1 MSNKLFIASTAAQAV
16 GCAACTLW
24 PLHIFGI
31 PLSTAIKNYTL
42 ANSNLDIAL
51 LTLVNI
57 LLFTSVVWLAGVAK
71 PRRGT
76 VFRDGGNVHE
86 ASLLGLKLVAI
97 AYQLLLLAKAVIV
110 AILGEEMFFPSKKY
124 SGLPYIYGAIVLGL
138 LTSFI
143 QAPAARKLI
152 KTWTKEQERRSQS
165 VEENT
170 FDGVTITT
178 PLLETVPE
186 KATNL
191 REDSS
196 SSTAL
201 SSAAQAAAANDEVDS
216 EARKATIGALLKL
229 SAPDYVI
236 LLLAFTA
243 GAVAALGQ
251 ALIPYYTGRIID
263 YASIDPD
270 PAAFKKTTLR
280 LLGVA
285 FACSLFT
292 GIRGGLFT
300 VSMTRLNV
308 RLRRTL
314 FASLMQQDTGF
325 YDTTKTGEITS
336 RLAADTTTVSDQI
349 SLNLNVMLRSATQ
362 AAMVLAFMFTAS
374 WRLTIVTFIMVPI
387 VIAISKIYGGFYR
400 KMSKKVQSELAAA
413 NSVAE
418 EALGTMSTVKAHAAE
433 GSTAAAY
440 AEKLSKFYSLQMKAS
455 AAYAAYVS
463 TNTFLSAA
471 VVAGVLFYGGSLVL
485 AHAMSAGALVSFMLY
500 QQSLSGAFQQL
511 GDVFSAL
518 SAAVGAADKVVELM
532 HRRPAI
538 PPAGSLTPPQ
548 FSGRIELCNVD
559 FAYPSR
565 PLATVLSQFSLTVEP
580 GEVVALVG
588 PSGGGKSSIVKLV
601 ERFYLPTSGRVII
614 DGRDVGDYEPGW
626 LRRHIGLVS
635 QEPVL
640 YARSIKRNIIYGLE
654 AEDGVP
660 ENEQPTQA
668 DIEDAAKLA
677 NAHEFICSLPQGYDT
692 EIMGAPSLSGGQK
705 QRLAIAR
712 ALVRKPAV
720 LLLDEATSALDAD
733 SEAVVQEALDRTM
746 AGRTVLVIAH
756 RLSTVQ
762 NASRI
767 VVVQGGSVAEMG
779 THDELLDRGGAYAS
793 LVRRQLARSPSS
805 AVMAMLGGVDRQRT
819 ESSSSIILS

>member
-1 MSNKLFIASTAAQAV
+1 MAALK
-16 GCAACTLW
+16 TY
-24 PLHIFGI
+24 
-31 PLSTAIKNYTL
+31 SL
-42 ANSNLDIAL
+42 ANSDLDISL

-57 LLFTSVVWLAGVAK
+57 VLFTIILSLAYVAQ

-76 VFRDGGNVHE
+76 PFRDGGDPHAR
-86 ASLLGLKLVAI
+86 ASLCLHLTSI
-97 AYQLLLLAKAVIV
+97 AYQLLLLGKAVIV
-110 AILGEEMFFPSKKY
+110 AILGEEILLPTKKH
-124 SGLPYIYGAIVLGL
+124 SGLIYMYGSILSAL

-143 QAPAARKLI
+143 QSPAAQKMI
-152 KTWTKEQERRSQS
+152 QNWKKQQEKSRLSHITTIVDGEGQETRS
-165 VEENT
+165 
-170 FDGVTITT
+170 ITT
-178 PLLETVPE
+178 PLLLET
-186 KATNL
+186 T
-191 REDSS
+191 SS
-196 SSTAL
+196 SLEKRTSDGSPGSDETAA
-201 SSAAQAAAANDEVDS
+201 SAAEDES
-216 EARKATIGALLKL
+216 QRKATIGALLKL
-229 SAPDYVI
+229 SAPDYFI

-243 GAVAALGQ
+243 GAAAALGQ

-270 PAAFKKTTLR
+270 PAAFKKTTLK
-280 LLGVA
+280 LLVVA
-285 FACSLFT
+285 FACAIFT

-300 VSMTRLNV
+300 ISMTRLNV
-308 RLRRTL
+308 RIRRTL
-314 FASLMQQDTGF
+314 FASLMRQDTGF

-374 WRLTIVTFIMVPI
+374 WRLTVVTFIMVPI
-387 VIAISKIYGGFYR
+387 VIAICKVYGGFYR
-400 KMSKKVQSELAAA
+400 KLSKKVQSELAAA

-433 GSTAAAY
+433 GSTQAAY
-440 AEKLSKFYSLQMKAS
+440 ADKLHKFYTLQKKEA
-455 AAYAAYVS
+455 AAYAAYMS

-471 VVAGVLFYGGSLVL
+471 VVAGVLFYGGTLVL
-485 AHAMSAGALVSFMLY
+485 EKAMSAGALVSFMLY
-500 QQSLSGAFQQL
+500 QQSLSGAFQSL

-532 HRRPAI
+532 HRRPSI
-538 PPAGSLTPPQ
+538 PPAGRCTPPQ
-548 FSGRIELCNVD
+548 FSGCIELRDVD
-559 FAYPSR
+559 FSYPSR
-565 PLATVLSQFSLTVEP
+565 PLSTVLSQFSLRIDP

-601 ERFYLPTSGRVII
+601 ERFYLPTSGVVLI
-614 DGRDVGDYEPGW
+614 DGRDVGSYESGW
-626 LRRHIGLVS
+626 LRRHVALVS

-660 ENEQPTQA
+660 ENEQPSQS

-677 NAHEFICSLPQGYDT
+677 NAHEFIMQLPQGYDT

-767 VVVQGGSVAEMG
+767 VVVQGGHVAEMG
-779 THDELLDRGGAYAS
+779 THDELLDRGGAYAA
-793 LVRRQLARSPSS
+793 LVRRQLARSSS
-805 AVMAMLGGVDRQRT
+805 AATFGMLARP

>member
-1 MSNKLFIASTAAQAV
+1 MRASNKVFIASTVAQAA
-16 GCAACTLW
+16 GCAFCTFR
-24 PLHIFGI
+24 PLHISGI
-31 PLSTAIKNYTL
+31 PPLAASKTYTL
-42 ANSNLDIAL
+42 ANSNLDISL
-51 LTLVNI
+51 LTFANI
-57 LLFTSVVWLAGVAK
+57 VIFIATTWLAGMAK

-76 VFRDGGNVHE
+76 SFRDGGDIHTR
-86 ASLLGLKLVAI
+86 AALCLWLIAM
-97 AYQLLLLAKAVIV
+97 AYQLLLLGKAVIV
-110 AILGEEMFFPSKKY
+110 AILGEEIMFPTKKY
-124 SGLPYIYGAIVLGL
+124 SGLIYIYASILSGL

-143 QAPAARKLI
+143 QAPAARRLI
-152 KTWTKEQERRSQS
+152 QNWKKEQKQRRSNAS
-165 VEENT
+165 VNGSNGT
-170 FDGVTITT
+170 GLLDTSVTT
-178 PLLETVPE
+178 PLLLETTTE
-186 KATNL
+186 KRAGN
-191 REDSS
+191 ENPSS
-196 SSTAL
+196 SS
-201 SSAAQAAAANDEVDS
+201 SDESGEGDS

-236 LLLAFTA
+236 LLLAFTS
-243 GAVAALGQ
+243 GAAAALGQ
-251 ALIPYYTGRIID
+251 ALVPYYTGRIID

-270 PAAFKKTTLR
+270 PSAFKKTTVK

-285 FACSLFT
+285 FACAIFT

-300 VSMTRLNV
+300 ISMTRLNV

-314 FASLMQQDTGF
+314 FESLMKQDPGF

-374 WRLTIVTFIMVPI
+374 WRLTVVTFIMVPI
-387 VIAISKIYGGFYR
+387 VIAICKVYGGFYR

-433 GSTAAAY
+433 GSTQAAY
-440 AEKLSKFYSLQMKAS
+440 ADKLHRFYTLQKKEA
-455 AAYAAYVS
+455 AAYAAYMA

-485 AHAMSAGALVSFMLY
+485 SKAMSAGALVSFMLY
-500 QQSLSGAFQQL
+500 QQSLSGAFQSL

-532 HRRPAI
+532 HRRPEI
-538 PPAGSLTPPQ
+538 PPAGKLTPPQ
-548 FSGRIELCNVD
+548 FFGRVELCDVH

-565 PLATVLSQFSLTVEP
+565 PLATVLSRFSLSVEP

-601 ERFYLPTSGRVII
+601 ERFYLPTSGTVLI
-614 DGRDVGDYEPGW
+614 DGRDVGAYEPGW

-654 AEDGVP
+654 TEDGVP
-660 ENEQPTQA
+660 ENEQPTQT
-668 DIEDAAKLA
+668 DIEDAARLA
-677 NAHEFICSLPQGYDT
+677 NAHEFISQLPQGYDT

-767 VVVQGGSVAEMG
+767 VVVQGGNVAEMG
-779 THDELLDRGGAYAS
+779 THEELLDKGGAYAA

-805 AVMAMLGGVDRQRT
+805 AAMMNGLGLDKLRT
-819 ESSSSIILS
+819 ESSSSLIQ